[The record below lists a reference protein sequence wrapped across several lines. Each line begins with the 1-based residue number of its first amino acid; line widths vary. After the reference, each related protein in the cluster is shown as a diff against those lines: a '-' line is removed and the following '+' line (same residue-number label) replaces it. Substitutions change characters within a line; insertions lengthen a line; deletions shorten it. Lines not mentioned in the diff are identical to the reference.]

1 MRFGD
6 FFRAHVTGGGAAGG
20 DGAGRGYLAQH
31 GLFDQVPSL
40 QADILRPDY
49 CALGEGAVSVRREP
63 NPRRRCRPPLPAP
76 APEPRRAASLQ
87 AVNAWIGGAGTV
99 TPAHTDP
106 EHNLFCQVVGSKYVR
121 LYAPAHTEALY
132 PHPSGLCT
140 NSSQATAPAPAAQAL
155 RAMPLHRWRRAC
167 PLHCGCVAPRRLTF
181 SRRTATSGSRCSGRR
196 LLWTSRC
203 AEARRSTFP
212 RGGGTSFRR
221 SRPVRPSPSGGP
233 SSRIIER
240 FVSQQLV
247 PGPRSILLL
256 HPRPRRRH
264 SSPAARLRV
273 LRPPFASSS
282 PEDDPPC
289 RRSCSCASN
298 AHVPYPL
305 PTRFSCET

>member
-6 FFRAHVTGGGAAGG
+6 FFRAHVAGGGAAGG

-140 NSSQATAPAPAAQAL
+140 NTSQACAPAPQGASAA
-155 RAMPLHRWRRAC
+155 
-167 PLHCGCVAPRRLTF
+167 
-181 SRRTATSGSRCSGRR
+181 
-196 LLWTSRC
+196 
-203 AEARRSTFP
+203 
-212 RGGGTSFRR
+212 
-221 SRPVRPSPSGGP
+221 RPAA
-233 SSRIIER
+233 SS
-240 FVSQQLV
+240 S
-247 PGPRSILLL
+247 
-256 HPRPRRRH
+256 
-264 SSPAARLRV
+264 AARLPFTAGVWQVDFFAADCDERFPLFRSAPFV
-273 LRPPFASSS
+273 DVTLRGGEALYIPPGWWHFVQALSPSASVSFWW
-282 PEDDPPC
+282 
-289 RRSCSCASN
+289 A
-298 AHVPYPL
+298 
-305 PTRFSCET
+305 